1 MKQVLC
7 AIVLLAATAPVYAQG
22 QHDLCAF
29 SGACRTTTAAE
40 LEELRGGFEMD
51 TGGGRLRVDIGITRE
66 VHINGNLVARSH
78 LSIPDLGMLMK
89 GRGAGPTIST
99 TVGGPGA
106 GGSGPLL
113 VNGVEVTSVPVA
125 LTEAGLIVQ
134 NGRGNSA
141 PSLSQIGAQAIP
153 TIVQNTLDNQKISTL
168 THVNARLNSV
178 SLMNTLRLNEV
189 MNSATARS
197 GR

>member
-7 AIVLLAATAPVYAQG
+7 AVALLAAAAPAYAEG

-29 SGACRTTTAAE
+29 SGACRTTTEAE
-40 LEELRGGFEMD
+40 LEELRGGFLMD
-51 TGGGRLRVDIGITRE
+51 NAGGRLRVDIGITRE
-66 VHINGNLVARSH
+66 VHINGNLIARSQ
-78 LSIPDLGMLMK
+78 LTIPDLGMLMK
-89 GRGAGPTIST
+89 GRGAGPSVST

-106 GGSGPLL
+106 GGSGLL
-113 VNGVEVTSVPVA
+113 VNGMPVTSVPVT

-134 NGRGNSA
+134 NGGGNIA
-141 PSLSQIGAQAIP
+141 PSLSEIGATSIP
-153 TIVQNTLDNQKISTL
+153 TIVQNTLDNQRISTL
-168 THVNARLNSV
+168 THVNARLNSI
-178 SLMNTLRLNEV
+178 SLMNSLRLGEV